1 MSATLAIDVHF
12 DLICPWCLIGRRHLA
27 SALAQLRQRRPDVDV
42 VTDWRSHILLPD
54 TPPQGVPYQAFYER
68 RLGSAEA
75 VAARRAQVREAGRA
89 AGIEFA
95 FERIALMP
103 STLAAHQF
111 IACARG
117 LGVGD
122 ERRLEG
128 FIDRLFTAYFLE
140 GRDIGDAA
148 VLGEIA
154 VHAGFPEAA
163 IRACVEAPDSRRRF
177 FEKLAANAGES
188 VSGVP
193 FFVFANRFAL
203 SGAQPPAVL
212 LAAMEQA
219 LHPQAAAAAL

>member
-1 MSATLAIDVHF
+1 MSTPLAIAVHF
-12 DLICPWCLIGRRHLA
+12 DLICPWCLIGKRHLA
-27 SALAQLRQRRPDVDV
+27 SALGELRRRRPDLDV
-42 VTDWRSHILLPD
+42 VIDWRSHILLPG
-54 TPPQGVPYQAFYER
+54 TPVQGLPYQAFYEH
-68 RLGSAEA
+68 RLGGAEA

-111 IACARG
+111 IDCARG
-117 LGVGD
+117 LGDGKPLD
-122 ERRLEG
+122 D
-128 FIDRLFTAYFLE
+128 FIERLFTAYFLE
-140 GRDIGDAA
+140 GRDIGDPA

-163 IRACVEAPDSRRRF
+163 IRACLAAPESHRRF
-177 FEKLAANAGES
+177 LEKLAANADES

-193 FFVFANRFAL
+193 HFVFDNRIAL

-219 LHPQAAAAAL
+219 LKPQAAAAATL